1 MKRYYNLK
9 EGNRKVNGQI
19 IEVNLDAILEKRVKN
34 LIYGTQANLLEYK
47 RYEGLYEFHL
57 NEAHS
62 LRANPFPVLEAK
74 YSSQPK
80 SMVTLAVS
88 DKGDLKL
95 HKKPS
100 NIRLYLEEITEAE
113 AKSKR
118 EDAKNWMLLQA
129 WV

>member
-19 IEVNLDAILEKRVKN
+19 IEVNLDATLEKRVKN
-34 LIYGTQANLLEYK
+34 LVYGTQANLLEYK
-47 RYEGLYEFHL
+47 RHEGLYEFHL

-62 LRANPFPVLEAK
+62 LRENPLPLLEAK

-88 DKGDLKL
+88 DKGDLKI
-95 HKKPS
+95 HKKHS
-100 NIRLYLEEITEAE
+100 SVKLYLEEITEAE
-113 AKSKR
+113 AKSKK
-118 EDAKNWMLLQA
+118 EDAESWMMLQA